1 MPQFFIMDCGYV
13 LTGHL
18 EKILCTKAK
27 PGGALQGN
35 FAVDKKSLA
44 NARPFKKIVPCVF
57 TSC

>member
-35 FAVDKKSLA
+35 FAVDKKKPRQCEAFL
-44 NARPFKKIVPCVF
+44 KK
-57 TSC
+57 